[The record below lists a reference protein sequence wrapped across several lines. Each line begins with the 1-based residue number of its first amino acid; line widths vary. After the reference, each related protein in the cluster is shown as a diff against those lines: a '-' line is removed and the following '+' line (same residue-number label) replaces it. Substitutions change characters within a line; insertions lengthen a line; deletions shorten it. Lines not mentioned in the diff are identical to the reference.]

1 MSTPLKEDST
11 GRANGPVPSTR
22 DITGARSRSRSYQY
36 REEGISLPT
45 AEDVT
50 VQDYDRVE
58 EKESSA
64 PSSPN
69 NQLDTRISFHGREIW
84 AEELI
89 GLRVAK
95 TFAGLGRFLGQVVK
109 FDKQMAVYT
118 VVYADGDAEDLTMDQ
133 TLQILIQDEI
143 ERADP
148 AHLPPDIALL
158 CNKKSE
164 ERLSPASPD
173 LMIPPASAQR
183 QSCAVQPRVMLQIS
197 EREAQFVLSLFENH
211 ALPTLMRQGWRV
223 QTGDSA
229 KGTCFIS
236 PSGGILPSVL
246 DVVGYIA
253 KDEELLSSCFPVNVH
268 SAILSLLPHEAVA
281 SSTPIT
287 DCSSNHGST
296 ESASRKRTA
305 SDSSSAEQMDDKRT
319 RQVCDKAREGTA
331 FSTCAGMARG
341 GDIAHHRHDDLDL
354 RAARH
359 PSAYREQYMGGRIR
373 PLSGQVV
380 GNGGNTS
387 SDAHTQAS
395 PGLQGCRSTSGHGL
409 ALENPFVSRW
419 PEAELAINHAK
430 PAECIRTLG
439 WRERGDAFA
448 LDQHLEVHSRNYI
461 RTEERSVHRLD
472 VRLPAYAEGNAVG
485 AAPGRHAGFSQDLTK
500 SSRGN
505 QANSKT
511 NDLACFQLSAMHARS
526 SDYSHASTADR
537 VSRETASFKSPADS
551 HGVSAAFSMVDIDRI
566 SSERPRNTRIGKSH
580 DRSSQQSEALQL
592 SGITVNKAM
601 KTATPQTSLTKVQ
614 ANKGFGRDGY
624 GQYF

>member
-1 MSTPLKEDST
+1 MRVSTPPTEEST
-11 GRANGPVPSTR
+11 GRADGPVPSTR

-50 VQDYDRVE
+50 VQDHDRVGG
-58 EKESSA
+58 EKESSV

-69 NQLDTRISFHGREIW
+69 NQLDARILFHGREIW

-109 FDKQMAVYT
+109 FDKRMAVYT
-118 VVYADGDAEDLTMDQ
+118 VVYAEGDAEDLTVDQ

-148 AHLPPDIALL
+148 AHMPPDVALL
-158 CNKKSE
+158 CRKRSE
-164 ERLSPASPD
+164 ERSSPASPD
-173 LMIPPASAQR
+173 FMIPPASAQR
-183 QSCAVQPRVMLQIS
+183 QSSAERPRTMLQIS

-211 ALPTLMRQGWRV
+211 ALPTLVRRGWR
-223 QTGDSA
+223 
-229 KGTCFIS
+229 
-236 PSGGILPSVL
+236 VL

-268 SAILSLLPHEAVA
+268 SAILSLLPHEAIA

-287 DCSSNHGST
+287 DCSTNHEST

-305 SDSSSAEQMDDKRT
+305 SYLSSAEQMGDKRT
-319 RQVCDKAREGTA
+319 RQVCGKAREETA
-331 FSTCAGMARG
+331 FSTCAGMARD
-341 GDIAHHRHDDLDL
+341 GDIAHHRHDDLGH

-359 PSAYREQYMGGRIR
+359 PSAYREQYMGGRIL
-373 PLSGQVV
+373 PFIGQVAE
-380 GNGGNTS
+380 NGGDTS
-387 SDAHTQAS
+387 GDAHTQAS
-395 PGLQGCRSTSGHGL
+395 PGLQGCRSTCGHGL

-419 PEAELAINHAK
+419 PEAGAAINHAK
-430 PAECIRTLG
+430 PAECTRTLG

-448 LDQHLEVHSRNYI
+448 PDQRLDVHSRNYI

-472 VRLPAYAEGNAVG
+472 VRLPAYAEDNAVG

-511 NDLACFQLSAMHARS
+511 NGLACFQLSALHARS
-526 SDYSHASTADR
+526 SDYSHGSAADQ
-537 VSRETASFKSPADS
+537 VLREPASFISPADS
-551 HGVSAAFSMVDIDRI
+551 HSVSAAFSMVDIDRI
-566 SSERPRNTRIGKSH
+566 SSERPRNACIGKSH
-580 DRSSQQSEALQL
+580 DRLSQQSEALQS
-592 SGITVNKAM
+592 SGITVNKAV
-601 KTATPQTSLTKVQ
+601 KTATPQTSLAKVP
-614 ANKGFGRDGY
+614 ANEDFGRDGY